1 MQLFLGG
8 SNIALAQVTLTGV
21 NHTVQQ
27 VRLPPVVPNAQT
39 LAQRARIG
47 HLHRTDEGAGHAEDA
62 VHEGVGDADG
72 CGSGM
77 RGGALGVLA
86 NRLQRLLVVGRRLG
100 IHGPSVVAVKYLRLK
115 LSHLLPSERPDAVG
129 GLSGVIPFREPAE
142 KMHRR
147 ERSER
152 HSKTG

>member
-8 SNIALAQVTLTGV
+8 SNITLTQVTLTGI

-27 VRLPPVVPNAQT
+27 VRLPPVMPNVQA

-62 VHEGVGDADG
+62 VHEGVGDAVG
-72 CGSGM
+72 GGSGV

-100 IHGPSVVAVKYLRLK
+100 IHGPSVVAVKYY
-115 LSHLLPSERPDAVG
+115 V
-129 GLSGVIPFREPAE
+129 
-142 KMHRR
+142 
-147 ERSER
+147 
-152 HSKTG
+152 